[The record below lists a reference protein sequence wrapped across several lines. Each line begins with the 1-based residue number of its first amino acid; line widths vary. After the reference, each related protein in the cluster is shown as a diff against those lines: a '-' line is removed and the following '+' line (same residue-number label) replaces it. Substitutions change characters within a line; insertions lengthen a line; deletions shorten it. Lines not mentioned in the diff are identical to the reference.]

1 MNVSPGARR
10 LLRDGAT
17 VAAVLIIGFVWWLVS
32 FNDYQYDAMAYW
44 SAGLDD
50 PYRESV
56 VGRRSTYLY
65 SPAFA
70 QVTWPLTWLPWEAFR
85 ALWAAVNLGAL
96 VWLAG
101 PVLAALLVII
111 PGSPVIDE
119 VSTGNIHILLALAI
133 VLSVH
138 WPAAWAFP
146 LLTKLTPGVA
156 IGYLIGGRQWRSL
169 AGAIGTTVGIS
180 LISFT
185 TVPQLWFAW
194 VDVLATSSG
203 VPVPGEIAL
212 IPGSLVVRTLV
223 AAAIAAG
230 GGWLGWRWTMPV
242 AATIALPVPWSS
254 GLSVLVAVIGLWRRE
269 FLVERG
275 GQPASQGS
283 SSTASVSA

>member
-1 MNVSPGARR
+1 MNLSPWARR

-17 VAAVLIIGFVWWLVS
+17 VAAVLIVGFVWWLVS

-50 PYRESV
+50 PYRQSV

-70 QVTWPLTWLPWEAFR
+70 QATWPLTWLPWEAFR
-85 ALWAAVNLGAL
+85 ALWAALNIGAL

-119 VSTGNIHILLALAI
+119 VSTGNVHLLLALAI
-133 VLSVH
+133 VVAVR
-138 WPAAWAFP
+138 WPGAWAFP
-146 LLTKLTPGVA
+146 LLTKVTPGVA
-156 IGYLIGGRQWRSL
+156 IAYLVGARRWRSL
-169 AGAIGTTVGIS
+169 GVAIGITMAIS
-180 LISFT
+180 LVSFI

-203 VPVPGEIAL
+203 VPVPGGIAV
-212 IPGSLVVRTLV
+212 IPGSLVVRTLL
-223 AAAIAAG
+223 AAAIAIV

-242 AATIALPVPWSS
+242 AATVALPVPWSS
-254 GLSVLVAVIGLWRRE
+254 GLAVLVAVIGLWRRGLLIE
-269 FLVERG
+269 PRD
-275 GQPASQGS
+275 QPASQGS
-283 SSTASVSA
+283 SSTASASA

>member
-1 MNVSPGARR
+1 MNLSPRARR

-50 PYRESV
+50 PYREAV
-56 VGRRSTYLY
+56 VGRRGTYLY

-70 QVTWPLTWLPWEAFR
+70 QITWPLTWLPWEAFR
-85 ALWAAVNLGAL
+85 ALWAALNLGAL

-101 PVLAALLVII
+101 PGLAALLVLI

-119 VSTGNIHILLALAI
+119 VSTGNVHLLLALAV
-133 VLSVH
+133 VLAVR

-146 LLTKLTPGVA
+146 LLTKVTPGVA
-156 IGYLIGGRQWRSL
+156 IGYLIGARRWRSL
-169 AGAIGTTVGIS
+169 GIAVGSTVAIS
-180 LISFT
+180 LVSFI

-194 VDVLATSSG
+194 IDVLATSGG
-203 VPVPGEIAL
+203 VPVPGEIAV
-212 IPGSLVVRTLV
+212 IPGSLVVRTFL
-223 AAAIAAG
+223 AATIAIV
-230 GGWLGWRWTMPV
+230 GGWLGWRWMMPV

-254 GLSVLVAVIGLWRRE
+254 GLAVLVAVIGLWRRGL
-269 FLVERG
+269 LVEPG
-275 GQPASQGS
+275 DQPASQGS
-283 SSTASVSA
+283 SSTASASA